1 MFSAKS
7 TLSELCLPALLI
19 KQRKRD
25 KNLQDTKFTKQ
36 RKRLKKKVG
45 NKRDKKNKMLHSY
58 PLPIVAFIVSMYS
71 LPFDEPS

>member
-19 KQRKRD
+19 KQRERE

-45 NKRDKKNKMLHSY
+45 NQRDKKNKMLHSF
-58 PLPIVAFIVSMYS
+58 P
-71 LPFDEPS
+71 